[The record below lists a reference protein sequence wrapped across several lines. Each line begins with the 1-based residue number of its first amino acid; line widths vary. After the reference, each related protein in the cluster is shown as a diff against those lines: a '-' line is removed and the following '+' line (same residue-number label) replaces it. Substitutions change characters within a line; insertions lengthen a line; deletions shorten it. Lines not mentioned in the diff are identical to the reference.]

1 MKTLLN
7 TFRRQAARLKQ
18 EIHTLYLAYRDPRT
32 PWYTKTLAILLVA
45 YAVSPIDLIPDFVP
59 VLGYLDDLVLLPLGI
74 WLALHMLPEQVLQD
88 CRAHAQLATD
98 ESSQRSSWL
107 GIVIVGSTWI
117 CFALLLILAIHKLA
131 APAGQF

>member
-7 TFRRQAARLKQ
+7 TFRQQAARLKQ
-18 EIHTLYLAYRDPRT
+18 EIHTLYLACRDPRT
-32 PWYTKTLAILLVA
+32 PWHAKALAVLLVA
-45 YAVSPIDLIPDFVP
+45 YALSPIDLIPDFVP
-59 VLGYLDDLVLLPLGI
+59 VLGYLDDLILLPLGI
-74 WLALHMLPEQVLQD
+74 WLALRMIPEQVLRD
-88 CRAHAQLATD
+88 CRARAQLSTD

-117 CFALLLILAIHKLA
+117 CFVVLLTLVIRGLT